1 MADDPAARLL
11 EALEA
16 LRDVG
21 DDLTPDEAARE
32 FDTSSLQ
39 MFWRDWPHVS
49 GWAGQ
54 LWRTLNA
61 ELEEAAQPHEI
72 GDDLDEIGGSG

>member
-11 EALEA
+11 EALQA
-16 LRDVG
+16 LSEVG
-21 DDLTPDEAARE
+21 NDLTPDEAAQQL
-32 FDTSSLQ
+32 DAASLQ

-54 LWRTLNA
+54 LFRLLNA
-61 ELEEAAQPHEI
+61 ELEEAAQPHDI